1 MSTPSRT
8 ISADTIARTIILLL
22 ALVNQLLAVFGHS
35 AIAFAENDIYQI
47 VSACWTV
54 AAALAAWWKNNSF
67 TRLACEA
74 DKWRKQQLEQQQAVK
89 KSS

>member
-22 ALVNQLLAVFGHS
+22 ALVNQLLAIFGHS
-35 AIAFAENDIYQI
+35 AIAFADNDIYQI

-54 AAALAAWWKNNSF
+54 AASLAAWWKNNSF
-67 TRLACEA
+67 TSAAQKA
-74 DKWRKQQLEQQQAVK
+74 DKIMKGEECDGN
-89 KSS
+89 

>member
-1 MSTPSRT
+1 MSDPSRT

-22 ALVNQLLAVFGHS
+22 ALVNQLLAIFGHS
-35 AIAFAENDIYQI
+35 TISFAENDIYQI
-47 VSACWTV
+47 ISACWTV
-54 AAALAAWWKNNSF
+54 AASLAAWWKNNSF

-74 DKWRKQQLEQQQAVK
+74 DTWRKQQLEQQQESQ